1 MDFGLGW
8 FDRLVLNPD
17 KHYGNNCSG
26 GDVTTVGNMKTEL
39 ARCLQTIRAWMDAH
53 PGHTPITLLFDIKEN
68 MHRDAALAFD
78 LTLRAVF
85 GNKLY
90 TPKQLQ
96 GGYES
101 PRARVADIGWPPLSG
116 IDPLT
121 GIDLSGKVL
130 AIYTRGET
138 FQFRGH
144 TEPNDTLRYYLNGIA
159 DAGFD
164 PAAFVCPLVN
174 SGPDVDAP
182 YSFGRGP
189 RITPADYPR
198 LMGQVVCNNIYTG
211 QDTEWVLDTA
221 AVPMQDALAAVDA
234 ARTLNLL
241 TYVWSFHDPLA
252 HFPEVAHEFVRRGVN
267 MFSIERGGLN
277 ARVPHPYT
285 QKILPWEGLSGITNY
300 GFILRQKNNP
310 YYVLE
315 AHEDGRITQG
325 IYTGAKSQQ
334 WALSRTGRLY
344 SLADKSKC
352 VTIVGTHSGHA
363 FGRPHSLDSEDDN
376 WRRRAG
382 LDSEPHIPPADM
394 RPCGSRRHPEFHPE
408 GGVSAAAR
416 EGDWRQAAAQ
426 SQQDRRILVRIF
438 PDA

>member
-1 MDFGLGW
+1 MAAWVGCDGPNSTRLSDALSKSLGKAIDGQPVEDHPLHSVVGLQVKHDPLGEDQYISDSLPIAGGLAGGSIG
-8 FDRLVLNPD
+8 FVTITAALLVASASD
-17 KHYGNNCSG
+17 TFYGNNCSG
-26 GDVTTVGNMKTEL
+26 GDVTTVGKTEL

-68 MHRDAALAFD
+68 MPREAALAFD

-85 GNKLY
+85 GDKLY

-198 LMGQVVCNNIYTG
+198 LMGQVSS
-211 QDTEWVLDTA
+211 
-221 AVPMQDALAAVDA
+221 VPAI
-234 ARTLNLL
+234 
-241 TYVWSFHDPLA
+241 S
-252 HFPEVAHEFVRRGVN
+252 
-267 MFSIERGGLN
+267 S
-277 ARVPHPYT
+277 VP
-285 QKILPWEGLSGITNY
+285 SG
-300 GFILRQKNNP
+300 
-310 YYVLE
+310 
-315 AHEDGRITQG
+315 
-325 IYTGAKSQQ
+325 
-334 WALSRTGRLY
+334 
-344 SLADKSKC
+344 
-352 VTIVGTHSGHA
+352 
-363 FGRPHSLDSEDDN
+363 
-376 WRRRAG
+376 
-382 LDSEPHIPPADM
+382 
-394 RPCGSRRHPEFHPE
+394 
-408 GGVSAAAR
+408 
-416 EGDWRQAAAQ
+416 
-426 SQQDRRILVRIF
+426 
-438 PDA
+438 